1 MALTI
6 QPTTATLGAMVTDID
21 LATLDEATWHE
32 MEDAFKEYALL
43 IFPGQALSSKAQI
56 AFAKRFGE
64 IEILTENLLTT
75 ALTNKGEDGALMG
88 DDTFRMKLLAGNE
101 GWHTDSSY
109 MPLSAKASVLSARVV
124 PSSGGQTQWA
134 DPRAAYDAL
143 DQAMKDRIENLTA
156 YHSYFYSQA
165 KLGHEVEAG
174 AGYGFFEGEPPLR
187 PLVKEH
193 PETARLALYIGR
205 HAGRIVGMDDVAA
218 EKLLDELM
226 TFTCQA
232 PRTFTHAWEQGD
244 IAVWDNRCVL
254 HRARPFDHREK
265 RVMMHTRIK
274 GDPATESALNA

>member
-1 MALTI
+1 
-6 QPTTATLGAMVTDID
+6 
-21 LATLDEATWHE
+21 
-32 MEDAFKEYALL
+32 
-43 IFPGQALSSKAQI
+43 
-56 AFAKRFGE
+56 
-64 IEILTENLLTT
+64 
-75 ALTNKGEDGALMG
+75 MG

-143 DQAMKDRIENLTA
+143 DQSMKDRIEDLTA

-205 HAGRIVGMDDVAA
+205 HAGRIVGMDS
-218 EKLLDELM
+218 
-226 TFTCQA
+226 F
-232 PRTFTHAWEQGD
+232 G
-244 IAVWDNRCVL
+244 
-254 HRARPFDHREK
+254 
-265 RVMMHTRIK
+265 
-274 GDPATESALNA
+274 ESAPAGDLFKYYNFTVENVVAQVEELLSGAD